1 MRGGTGAARG
11 APAVAALL
19 LLVSACTQGGVA
31 PDVVDAGGTP
41 AVATAPAAPATT
53 AVRGSND
60 ATVSSPTPTD
70 DAPATSFPPALFPP
84 TLLEVSSTTI
94 DAGPPTLADEFAAAL
109 APVGVTVLG
118 ATVPTAARDAVG
130 RLWLLVGRPPT
141 DVELTT
147 AVTAAVRD
155 GVPLDALA
163 TLLLHSRE
171 RAVGSPDAP
180 PEQFVAEL
188 YEPMLGRPAK
198 PGEVAAWVAGL
209 ADGMSVGDVA
219 VGFAESPEAVR
230 RTGTV
235 PNEAFPAV
243 TVAGVERS
251 LSDSVVRLYLGLL
264 LRLPTIDELVRDID
278 RYEHGALL
286 GAIADDIVESA
297 EYRQRRPDGDAAAV
311 LAGLFEDVLG
321 NRPTPAVIAGWA
333 DQLDA
338 GASAGEV
345 ASAFTESAGVV
356 ARTGTERP
364 VAPDVERAA
373 PTPVA
378 IMPGTEILA
387 VGDSIMLGASSALQ
401 RQFPGIAV
409 DARVGRQFSAGVEIV
424 RALAEQGTIPGT
436 VVIHLGTNGTIS
448 GATCDEMLRLLAG
461 KSVVL
466 VNVHV
471 PRPWEGPSNDVLEA
485 CATRHG
491 AAIVDWHT
499 NAVGLAHDGYH
510 LSGSGPQ
517 AYATLIAATV
527 AAS

>member
-1 MRGGTGAARG
+1 
-11 APAVAALL
+11 
-19 LLVSACTQGGVA
+19 
-31 PDVVDAGGTP
+31 
-41 AVATAPAAPATT
+41 VAT
-53 AVRGSND
+53 
-60 ATVSSPTPTD
+60 
-70 DAPATSFPPALFPP
+70 
-84 TLLEVSSTTI
+84 TTI
-94 DAGPPTLADEFAAAL
+94 DTRPPTFADEFAAAL
-109 APVGVTVLG
+109 APVDVTVLG
-118 ATVPTAARDAVG
+118 ATVPTAARDAVA
-130 RLWLLVGRPPT
+130 RLWLLVGGPPT
-141 DVELTT
+141 DIELTT

-163 TLLLHSRE
+163 TLLLHSPE

-180 PEQFVAEL
+180 PEQFVAGL
-188 YEPMLGRPAK
+188 FEPMLGRPAA

-264 LRLPTIDELVRDID
+264 VRLPSIDELVRDVD

-311 LAGLFEDVLG
+311 LGGLFEDVLG
-321 NRPTPAVIAGWA
+321 NRPPPAAIAGWA
-333 DQLDA
+333 DQLDG

-345 ASAFTESAGVV
+345 ASAFTESAAVV

-364 VAPDVERAA
+364 IAPDVDRAA
-373 PTPVA
+373 PAPVA
-378 IMPGTEILA
+378 IMPGTEILG
-387 VGDSIMLGASSALQ
+387 VGDSIMLGASSALE
-401 RQFPGIAV
+401 RQFPGIAI
-409 DARVGRQFSAGVEIV
+409 DAMVGRQFSEGVEIV
-424 RALAEQGTIPGT
+424 SALADQGAIPDT
-436 VVIHLGTNGTIS
+436 VVIHLRTNGTLS
-448 GATCDEMLRLLAG
+448 PAKCDEMFRLLAG
-461 KSVVL
+461 KHVVL
-466 VNVHV
+466 VNLHV
-471 PRPWEGPSNDVLEA
+471 PRPWEGPNNDVLEA
-485 CATRHG
+485 CAARHG

-510 LSGSGPQ
+510 LSGPGPE

-527 AAS
+527 ATS